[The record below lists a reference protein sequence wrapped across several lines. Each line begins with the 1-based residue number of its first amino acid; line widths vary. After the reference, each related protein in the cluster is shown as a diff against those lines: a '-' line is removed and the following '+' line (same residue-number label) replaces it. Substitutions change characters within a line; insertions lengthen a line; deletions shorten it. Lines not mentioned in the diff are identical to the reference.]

1 LLEGKNAH
9 SSEENPLLGG
19 QLTPG
24 IVRMGNTV
32 RRLPKGNAAFV
43 HDLLLFLEDQ
53 GFLFALRFLGMD
65 EQGRERLSYLEGQTW
80 PDCGSELSDDLLVQ
94 AAQAIRQYHDLTAGS
109 QLSQDH
115 DNVAHNELGPT

>member
-1 LLEGKNAH
+1 
-9 SSEENPLLGG
+9 
-19 QLTPG
+19 
-24 IVRMGNTV
+24 
-32 RRLPKGNAAFV
+32 
-43 HDLLLFLEDQ
+43 
-53 GFLFALRFLGMD
+53 MD